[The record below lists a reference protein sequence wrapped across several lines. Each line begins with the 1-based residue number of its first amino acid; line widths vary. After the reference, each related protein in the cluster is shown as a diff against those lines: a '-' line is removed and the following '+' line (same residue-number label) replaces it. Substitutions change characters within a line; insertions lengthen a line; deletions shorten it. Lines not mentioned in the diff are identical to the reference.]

1 MQKIRTA
8 VLISGRGSN
17 MMSLVE
23 ASKQD
28 NYPASIELVISN
40 RPEAAGLSK
49 ASDANI
55 PTQAINHKDY
65 SSRRKFEAALH
76 KALQSADIE
85 LVCCAGFMRV
95 LTPWFVN
102 KWRNKLLNI
111 HPSLLPKYKG
121 LNTHARAIEANDTHH
136 GCSVHW
142 VTSELDGGDV
152 IMQKTIK
159 IDKNDT
165 PERLSA
171 KLLPVELNLYPIA
184 LKYVARSMSSEELKR
199 LPKKNMP

>member
-142 VTSELDGGDV
+142 VTSELDGYRSKIRRKV
-152 IMQKTIK
+152 NVKRRIK
-159 IDKNDT
+159 AIT
-165 PERLSA
+165 
-171 KLLPVELNLYPIA
+171 
-184 LKYVARSMSSEELKR
+184 
-199 LPKKNMP
+199 KKEHAVRFI